1 MCSSWGWG
9 TCSIPTMHMLH
20 HGLRCVIQHW
30 DTIHIMDVIKCVI
43 AAGCESHSSDVCLHV
58 QVCPLED
65 NWHFTGKLRCF
76 HWMTDHVTWRNCG
89 RATCPAEKKMKE
101 VQGSELSTLCC
112 EILSDKCWYHDPSCL
127 TAWVH
132 NFCRYQ
138 MRLRGWEHTNL
149 VRDEWGHLLLS

>member
-1 MCSSWGWG
+1 MC
-9 TCSIPTMHMLH
+9 TYSIH
-20 HGLRCVIQHW
+20 V
-30 DTIHIMDVIKCVI
+30 MDVIKCVI

-76 HWMTDHVTWRNCG
+76 HWMTDHVKWRNCG
-89 RATCPAEKKMKE
+89 RATCPAEKMKE
-101 VQGSELSTLCC
+101 VKGSELSTLCC

-138 MRLRGWEHTNL
+138 MRLGTYQLGQRWVGTSSSVL
-149 VRDEWGHLLLS
+149 VGLSRFWFDLRSSGRQRLIFWQPLWSK